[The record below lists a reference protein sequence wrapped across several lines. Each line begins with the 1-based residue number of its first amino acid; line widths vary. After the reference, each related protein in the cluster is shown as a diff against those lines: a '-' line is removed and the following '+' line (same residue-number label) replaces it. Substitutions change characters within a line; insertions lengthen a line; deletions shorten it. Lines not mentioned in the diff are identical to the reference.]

1 MTRTGAEGAISHRT
15 VTQVQSTD
23 AQPIESDRKLRN
35 HDLSTHSDNLGE
47 DNVPHGFGQWIR
59 VLKEIKDDELK
70 LIAGTDAALYIVFNR
85 YAAIFFF
92 LMTIFNFVVLLPIY
106 ATGFPSDPD
115 DILDKDKKTTIVI
128 ALLTSINITGYISK

>member
-1 MTRTGAEGAISHRT
+1 MTKTGAEVALSHRT
-15 VTQVQSTD
+15 VTQVHSTD
-23 AQPIESDRKLRN
+23 AQPIGIDSRLRN
-35 HDLSTHSDNLGE
+35 HELSNDSDSLGD

-59 VLKEIKDDELK
+59 VLRDIKDEELK

-106 ATGFPSDPD
+106 VTGKPENDAD
-115 DILDKDKKTTIVI
+115 VQDKDKTFIII
-128 ALLTSINITGYISK
+128 ALLTSINITRYFSK